1 MTEIL
6 AVMLITVLAVISPGP
21 DFAMV
26 TRNSYLFGRQAG
38 LLTAL
43 GIALGVQVHVAYT
56 MLGVAVLV
64 EHSPKILLTVKLIG
78 AAYLVYIGLKTA
90 FNGTPLDI
98 DQPTQQPVS
107 RREAFKTG
115 FLSNALNPKT
125 MLFVVST
132 FSQVVHPG
140 TGLMTEFAYGLF
152 ISAAH
157 WIWFSLV
164 AVLFTH
170 VALRTAMLSKQRLF
184 DRTIGT
190 VLVGLG
196 AALAASNL

>member
-1 MTEIL
+1 MAETL
-6 AVMLITVLAVISPGP
+6 AVILITILAVISPGP

-56 MLGVAVLV
+56 MLGVAVFLA
-64 EHSPKILLTVKLIG
+64 HSPTLLLAVKLIG

-90 FNGTPLDI
+90 INRTPLDI

-140 TGLMTEFAYGLF
+140 TGLLREYAYGLF

-164 AVLFTH
+164 AVFFTH
-170 VALRTAMLSKQRLF
+170 ATLRTAMVRKQRLF
-184 DRTIGT
+184 DRVIGT

>member
-1 MTEIL
+1 
-6 AVMLITVLAVISPGP
+6 
-21 DFAMV
+21 
-26 TRNSYLFGRQAG
+26 
-38 LLTAL
+38 
-43 GIALGVQVHVAYT
+43 
-56 MLGVAVLV
+56 
-64 EHSPKILLTVKLIG
+64 
-78 AAYLVYIGLKTA
+78 
-90 FNGTPLDI
+90 
-98 DQPTQQPVS
+98 
-107 RREAFKTG
+107 
-115 FLSNALNPKT
+115 

-170 VALRTAMLSKQRLF
+170 AGLRMAMLSKQRLF